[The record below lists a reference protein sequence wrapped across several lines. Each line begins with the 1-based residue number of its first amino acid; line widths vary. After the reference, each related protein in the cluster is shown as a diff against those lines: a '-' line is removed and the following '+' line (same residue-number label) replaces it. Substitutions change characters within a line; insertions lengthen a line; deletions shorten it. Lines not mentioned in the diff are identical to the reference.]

1 MQRRDIMSINK
12 DIYNET
18 HDEYMKDDKLA
29 YKDIFDEILNKYMKD
44 DETVDKDICDEII
57 DEHIE
62 EDKTVYKDIGK
73 KIFNGYIEEDTIINK
88 FSKDTDKKMEDSSHK
103 EVSKISVNCKLKV
116 DFDTKNKM
124 IYLYPGKSQ
133 YFTVDVSKS
142 CGDVTIKYKG
152 CYSSKGIRGNLGIYR
167 IVQSGIFVETY
178 PKLDPRK
185 NDFLNF
191 TAIDQCTKECYD
203 FVVVFS
209 CNSCRCCY

>member
-1 MQRRDIMSINK
+1 MNVNK
-12 DIYNET
+12 DRYNKN
-18 HDEYMKDDKLA
+18 HGKYIKQDKC
-29 YKDIFDEILNKYMKD
+29 F
-44 DETVDKDICDEII
+44 DKDICDEIH
-57 DEHIE
+57 DEYIEKNKIGDKPYKDNHKKTHDYPHIE
-62 EDKTVYKDIGK
+62 ES
-73 KIFNGYIEEDTIINK
+73 KIF
-88 FSKDTDKKMEDSSHK
+88 
-103 EVSKISVNCKLKV
+103 VNCKLKV

-142 CGDVTIKYKG
+142 CGDVIVKYNG
-152 CYSSKGIRGNLGIYR
+152 CYSSNRIYGNLGIYR

-178 PKLDPRK
+178 PKLNPRK

-209 CNSCRCCY
+209 CNLCKYCY

>member
-1 MQRRDIMSINK
+1 MSINK
-12 DIYNET
+12 DRYNKN
-18 HDEYMKDDKLA
+18 HDKYIKNDK
-29 YKDIFDEILNKYMKD
+29 I
-44 DETVDKDICDEII
+44 VDKDIYDHKSHDIYIKEDKCFDKDICYEYIEKDEIG
-57 DEHIE
+57 DESHQDNHKKTQDYPHLE
-62 EDKTVYKDIGK
+62 E
-73 KIFNGYIEEDTIINK
+73 
-88 FSKDTDKKMEDSSHK
+88 
-103 EVSKISVNCKLKV
+103 SKISVNCKLKV

-152 CYSSKGIRGNLGIYR
+152 CYSSNGIHGNLGIYK
-167 IVQSGIFVETY
+167 IVQSGIFVQTY
-178 PKLDPRK
+178 TKLNPRK

-209 CNSCRCCY
+209 CNLCRYCY